1 MIISASRRTDLPAFY
16 SRWFLNRIRTG
27 YCTVPSPFNTKQ
39 VSYVSLLPDD
49 VEVIVFWTRNPQ
61 PLLSYLGELTQR
73 GYRYY
78 FLFTLMDNPRQ
89 IDTKTPPLKDSLI
102 TFQSLADRIGPEK
115 VIWRYDPIVL
125 TKMTGTRFHIQ
136 TYQKIAEAL
145 CGYTHRSVISTV
157 DIYRKLSNRLHRLS
171 QQGIELLNFNKLPGQ
186 QLEELMCSLAQIAK
200 EYGMDIH
207 SCAEELDMQPY
218 GILPGK
224 CIDDDYIKKIFSME
238 TVFKKDPYQR
248 NLCKCVLSKDI
259 GMYDSCLFG
268 CQYCYANASFDL
280 ARTHYEKHDP
290 NSPSLLGWYEA
301 EPGPKP
307 GQV

>member
-1 MIISASRRTDLPAFY
+1 
-16 SRWFLNRIRTG
+16 
-27 YCTVPSPFNTKQ
+27 
-39 VSYVSLLPDD
+39 
-49 VEVIVFWTRNPQ
+49 VIVFWTRNPQ
-61 PLLSYLGELTQR
+61 PLFSYLEELTQR

-125 TKMTGTRFHIQ
+125 TEMTGTRFHIQ

-157 DIYRKLSNRLHRLS
+157 NIYRKLSNRLHRLS

-200 EYGMDIH
+200 EYGMDIR

-224 CIDDDYIKKIFSME
+224 CIDDDYINKIFSTE

-268 CQYCYANASFDL
+268 CQYCYANASFGL
-280 ARTHYEKHDP
+280 ARDHYEKHDP

-301 EPGPKP
+301 EQPGPKP